1 MCEVELDEDDPIIS
15 MVTHLIPDDEDCDEQ
30 VYLPEATDTSTQGVD
45 WNQTPNTPVSFDLD
59 AKNHPDSPAIVEDE
73 EDATFQEKPA
83 AEFLRWHHKLNH
95 MSGAKMQSMA
105 KSGLLPKKLATCQIP
120 TCTSC
125 LYGKATRRPWRTKP
139 KLGQQGGKLRTAREP
154 GQCISV
160 DQLESTT
167 PGLIAQI
174 KGWLTKKRYRVA
186 TVFVDHF
193 SGLSYI
199 HLQKSTNADETL
211 EAKLAFERYASKFNV
226 KIKSYQADNG
236 RFAENKFMA
245 AIKEAGQTITFCGVN
260 AHFQNAVAERRIRT
274 LQDQARTMLIHAQH
288 RWPKAIDAHLWPYAL
303 RVANE
308 VHNSTASSGRE
319 DLKSP
324 FELFAKSEVTPNL
337 NHFQPFGCPV
347 FVLDN
352 KMQSGKKLPKWEVRS
367 RMGVYLGMSM
377 QHARSVA
384 LVLNLK
390 TGHVSPQFHVTFDP
404 KFETV
409 RHSLGNLSP
418 PSDWQKLCGFKA
430 SSTSRLQD
438 IKQPAQAQ
446 GLQQGVPFMEFD
458 LEPGE
463 SVNEGEAQASQT
475 PLPVSEGEQD
485 QEPQVQLRR
494 SPRLNKTSDEPSNKP
509 ESKVLMFGTTW
520 KPSWRTSFL
529 IMWPLRPSR
538 SGWTLRES
546 CIPCLLMP
554 PPRTPTRCTTMRP

>member
-1 MCEVELDEDDPIIS
+1 

-105 KSGLLPKKLATCQIP
+105 KSGLLPRKLATCQIP

-308 VHNSTASSGRE
+308 VHNSTASSGRKTSSRRSNCLPS
-319 DLKSP
+319 LKS
-324 FELFAKSEVTPNL
+324 
-337 NHFQPFGCPV
+337 
-347 FVLDN
+347 
-352 KMQSGKKLPKWEVRS
+352 
-367 RMGVYLGMSM
+367 
-377 QHARSVA
+377 
-384 LVLNLK
+384 
-390 TGHVSPQFHVTFDP
+390 
-404 KFETV
+404 
-409 RHSLGNLSP
+409 
-418 PSDWQKLCGFKA
+418 
-430 SSTSRLQD
+430 LQ
-438 IKQPAQAQ
+438 I
-446 GLQQGVPFMEFD
+446 
-458 LEPGE
+458 
-463 SVNEGEAQASQT
+463 
-475 PLPVSEGEQD
+475 
-485 QEPQVQLRR
+485 
-494 SPRLNKTSDEPSNKP
+494 
-509 ESKVLMFGTTW
+509 
-520 KPSWRTSFL
+520 
-529 IMWPLRPSR
+529 
-538 SGWTLRES
+538 
-546 CIPCLLMP
+546 
-554 PPRTPTRCTTMRP
+554 

>member
-1 MCEVELDEDDPIIS
+1 
-15 MVTHLIPDDEDCDEQ
+15 
-30 VYLPEATDTSTQGVD
+30 
-45 WNQTPNTPVSFDLD
+45 
-59 AKNHPDSPAIVEDE
+59 
-73 EDATFQEKPA
+73 
-83 AEFLRWHHKLNH
+83 
-95 MSGAKMQSMA
+95 
-105 KSGLLPKKLATCQIP
+105 
-120 TCTSC
+120 
-125 LYGKATRRPWRTKP
+125 
-139 KLGQQGGKLRTAREP
+139 
-154 GQCISV
+154 
-160 DQLESTT
+160 
-167 PGLIAQI
+167 
-174 KGWLTKKRYRVA
+174 
-186 TVFVDHF
+186 
-193 SGLSYI
+193 
-199 HLQKSTNADETL
+199 
-211 EAKLAFERYASKFNV
+211 
-226 KIKSYQADNG
+226 
-236 RFAENKFMA
+236 
-245 AIKEAGQTITFCGVN
+245 
-260 AHFQNAVAERRIRT
+260 
-274 LQDQARTMLIHAQH
+274 
-288 RWPKAIDAHLWPYAL
+288 
-303 RVANE
+303 
-308 VHNSTASSGRE
+308 
-319 DLKSP
+319 
-324 FELFAKSEVTPNL
+324 
-337 NHFQPFGCPV
+337 
-347 FVLDN
+347 
-352 KMQSGKKLPKWEVRS
+352 
-367 RMGVYLGMSM
+367 MSM

-538 SGWTLRES
+538 SGWTLRRAAS
-546 CIPCLLMP
+546 HACLCRLRGP
-554 PPRTPTRCTTMRP
+554 DTMYYHEAMRSRIAPSSSRQWRKKS

>member
-1 MCEVELDEDDPIIS
+1 
-15 MVTHLIPDDEDCDEQ
+15 
-30 VYLPEATDTSTQGVD
+30 
-45 WNQTPNTPVSFDLD
+45 
-59 AKNHPDSPAIVEDE
+59 
-73 EDATFQEKPA
+73 
-83 AEFLRWHHKLNH
+83 
-95 MSGAKMQSMA
+95 
-105 KSGLLPKKLATCQIP
+105 
-120 TCTSC
+120 
-125 LYGKATRRPWRTKP
+125 
-139 KLGQQGGKLRTAREP
+139 
-154 GQCISV
+154 
-160 DQLESTT
+160 
-167 PGLIAQI
+167 
-174 KGWLTKKRYRVA
+174 
-186 TVFVDHF
+186 
-193 SGLSYI
+193 
-199 HLQKSTNADETL
+199 
-211 EAKLAFERYASKFNV
+211 
-226 KIKSYQADNG
+226 
-236 RFAENKFMA
+236 
-245 AIKEAGQTITFCGVN
+245 
-260 AHFQNAVAERRIRT
+260 
-274 LQDQARTMLIHAQH
+274 
-288 RWPKAIDAHLWPYAL
+288 
-303 RVANE
+303 
-308 VHNSTASSGRE
+308 
-319 DLKSP
+319 
-324 FELFAKSEVTPNL
+324 
-337 NHFQPFGCPV
+337 
-347 FVLDN
+347 
-352 KMQSGKKLPKWEVRS
+352 MQSGKKLPKWEVRS

-529 IMWPLRPSR
+529 IMWPLKLSR

-546 CIPCLLMP
+546 SIPCWLSP
-554 PPRTPTRCTTMRP
+554 PPQTPTPCTTMRP